1 MIINGYICLMLMGV
15 AIASLSQILLKKSA
29 RNSHSSVIQEY
40 FNPYV
45 IIGYGMLVIS
55 TIFNILALRG
65 LEYKNAPVI
74 ESLGYILVMILSRIF
89 FNEPIGRKKVIGNL
103 FILIGVLIFYM

>member
-1 MIINGYICLMLMGV
+1 
-15 AIASLSQILLKKSA
+15 
-29 RNSHSSVIQEY
+29 
-40 FNPYV
+40 
-45 IIGYGMLVIS
+45 MLVIS

-89 FNEPIGRKKVIGNL
+89 FNESIGKKKVIGNL